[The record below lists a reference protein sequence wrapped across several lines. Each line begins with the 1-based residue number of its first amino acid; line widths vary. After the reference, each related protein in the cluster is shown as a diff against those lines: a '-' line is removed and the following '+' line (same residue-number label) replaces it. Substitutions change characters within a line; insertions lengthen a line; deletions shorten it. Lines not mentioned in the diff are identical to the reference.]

1 MAAGGYPL
9 RRGWFY
15 NKANARLEA
24 RYNNTVFLRGTGT
37 TLTLPLTT
45 TASGA
50 LTSTSPTGGV
60 GYGVGAGA
68 ATVTQATSRTTAV
81 AVTTA
86 TGSITTNTTSLAAEA
101 SAAFTV
107 TATGVVAI
115 NDVIVLSKR
124 SGSNGGNTDVTV
136 SAVAAGSFQVMLS
149 NDNAAGGTA
158 ETGAIIINYAVI
170 KGSAT

>member
-1 MAAGGYPL
+1 MAAGGSPP

-15 NKANARLEA
+15 SRANARLEA

-68 ATVTQATSRTTAV
+68 ATVTQATNRTTTVVIA
-81 AVTTA
+81 TA
-86 TGSITTNTTSLAAEA
+86 TGSITTSTASLAAET

-107 TATGVVAI
+107 TAPVVGI

-136 SAVAAGSFQVMLS
+136 SAVAAGSFQIMVS
-149 NDNAAGGTA
+149 NDNASGGTA